1 MSKAVKLYFDGGCR
15 PNPGPIETMVA
26 ARGQTYHGADIGQGD
41 NNDAEWEA
49 LLAALAVAQ
58 TLGLSEIVLIGD
70 SALVV
75 GQARGTARC
84 GAPRFVDYLARFD
97 AAAAQFASVRVR
109 QVARSHNLAGIAL
122 ERLRAGV

>member
-1 MSKAVKLYFDGGCR
+1 MSKAIKLYFDGGCR

-26 ARGQTYHGADIGQGD
+26 ARGETYHRAGIGEGD

-49 LLAALAVAQ
+49 LLAALAVARE
-58 TLGLSEIVLIGD
+58 LDLDEVVLIGD

-75 GQARGTARC
+75 GQARGTARS
-84 GAPRFVDYLARFD
+84 GAPRFAAYLARFD
-97 AAAAQFASVRVR
+97 AAAEGFASVRVR

-122 ERLRAGV
+122 ERLRAGL